1 MKTAAGN
8 PNGAMTGFL
17 GMGMAQQAGGVNA
30 QNLFAMGR
38 QQEQQRETGWVCSC
52 GTRATGNFCPEC
64 GRKRPEATGWI
75 CSCGAR
81 NRGKFCTE
89 CGAKKPAGQ
98 PLYRCDRCGWEPED
112 PQHPPRFCPQ
122 CGDPF
127 DDQDIR

>member
-1 MKTAAGN
+1 M
-8 PNGAMTGFL
+8 MGFM

-38 QQEQQRETGWVCSC
+38 QPEEKHETGWVCAC
-52 GTRATGNFCPEC
+52 GARNQGKFCSEC
-64 GRKRPEATGWI
+64 GAKRPEATGWI
-75 CSCGAR
+75 CGCGAR

-112 PQHPPRFCPQ
+112 PRHPPRFCPQ